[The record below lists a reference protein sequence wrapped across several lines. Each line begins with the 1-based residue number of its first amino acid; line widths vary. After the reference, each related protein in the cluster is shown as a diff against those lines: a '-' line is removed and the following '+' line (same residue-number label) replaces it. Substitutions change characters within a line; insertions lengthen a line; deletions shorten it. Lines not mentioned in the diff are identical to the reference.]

1 MGASVRTRLGTAGVA
16 ASLVLLLIVGVAGPN
31 AARPGLGPRGWAP
44 GDLGWHLSSAVVTA
58 LLWAA
63 YVVGALGVLGRLL
76 DRGRRTAGAGAAP
89 TSARVKAEARSTVG
103 QHAAARVAGFLLE
116 WRVPL
121 LLGVAA
127 LLTAPFGSADHT
139 NYAAYGRI
147 AAGGGDPYLTPPD
160 QWAAGDPVTSRVE
173 PPWTHTVSIYGPFA
187 TALQALCSLVGG
199 DNLRQTV
206 WVWQVLV
213 VVAWIAV
220 RLLLRRAGADRQRV
234 DILWTLNPLVFGIGV
249 LGAHVDLIA
258 GALALAALVV
268 AARSPLAAGL
278 VGGLAVSTKVTCG
291 IAGVALLLAWWAH
304 QRGTF
309 ARRAVLVVVGAL
321 VVAVPLHVWAG
332 PHVFDQLDRAR
343 RSISLATPWRL
354 LFELLTGGPLAAGT
368 ARTVVT
374 SLSVVLAVVLVVVL
388 TRLTRPVAARTSTVA
403 STVTSTVEFTGAAAR
418 WLVVLSAAYALAAP
432 YSLPWYDLLTWVA
445 LPLLAPGVLDVVL
458 LVRLATMGVAY
469 VPGRVVGMTPAVE
482 RLTLGVRRQ
491 VAPWLVLAV
500 WGWLSLAAWRGSP
513 RRPGPRP
520 PAP

>member
-1 MGASVRTRLGTAGVA
+1 MGASVRTRLGTAGTA
-16 ASLVLLLIVGVAGPN
+16 ASFVLLLLVGVAGTN

-44 GDLGWHLSSAVVTA
+44 GDLGWHLTSAVVTG

-63 YVVGALGVLGRLL
+63 YVVGAFGVLGRLREAG
-76 DRGRRTAGAGAAP
+76 RGPGTAVA
-89 TSARVKAEARSTVG
+89 VG
-103 QHAAARVAGFLLE
+103 RAAAFLRE

-187 TALQALCSLVGG
+187 TALQALTSLVGG

-206 WVWQVLV
+206 WAWQVLV
-213 VVAWIAV
+213 VVAWLAV

-234 DILWTLNPLVFGIGV
+234 DTLWTLNPLVFGIGV
-249 LGAHVDLIA
+249 LGAHVDLVA
-258 GALALAALVV
+258 GALVLAALVV
-268 AARSPLAAGL
+268 ASRSPVVAGL

-291 IAGVALLLAWWAH
+291 VAGVALLLAWWVH
-304 QRGTF
+304 ERGSF
-309 ARRAVLVVVGAL
+309 VRRTVQVVVAAL
-321 VVAVPLHVWAG
+321 LVAVPLHVWAG

-354 LFELLTGGPLAAGT
+354 LFEWLAGGPLAAST
-368 ARTVVT
+368 ARTVIT
-374 SLSVVLAVVLVVVL
+374 ALSVVLAVGLVVVL
-388 TRLTRPVAARTSTVA
+388 TRLTRDSAALAVTAPGQAHLVTTV
-403 STVTSTVEFTGAAAR
+403 AAAR
-418 WLVVLSAAYALAAP
+418 WLVVLSAAYTLAAP

-445 LPLLAPGVLDVVL
+445 LPLLAPGVLDVAL

-469 VPGRVVGMTPAVE
+469 VPGRVVGMTPSVE
-482 RLTLGVRRQ
+482 RLTLGVRRR
-491 VAPWLVLAV
+491 VAPWLVLGV
-500 WGWLSLAAWRGSP
+500 WGWLSLAASRGWS
-513 RRPGPRP
+513 RRREPRP

>member
-1 MGASVRTRLGTAGVA
+1 MGATVRTRLGTAGIT
-16 ASLVLLLIVGVAGPN
+16 ASFVLLLLVGVSGPN

-44 GDLGWHLSSAVVTA
+44 GDLGWHLSSAGVTA

-76 DRGRRTAGAGAAP
+76 DAARTPTAA
-89 TSARVKAEARSTVG
+89 V
-103 QHAAARVAGFLLE
+103 RVAGFLRE

-147 AAGGGDPYLTPPD
+147 TAGGGDPYLTPPD

-206 WVWQVLV
+206 WAWQVLV
-213 VVAWIAV
+213 VVAWLAV
-220 RLLLRRAGADRQRV
+220 RLLLRRAGADPRRV
-234 DILWTLNPLVFGIGV
+234 DTLWTLNPLVFGIGV

-291 IAGVALLLAWWAH
+291 VAGVALLLAWWVH
-304 QRGTF
+304 ERGSF
-309 ARRAVLVVVGAL
+309 VRRAVLVVVAAL

-354 LFELLTGGPLAAGT
+354 LFEWLAGGPLPAGT

-388 TRLTRPVAARTSTVA
+388 ARLTREPASTASPTSAPTSTPA
-403 STVTSTVEFTGAAAR
+403 STTVAAAR

-432 YSLPWYDLLTWVA
+432 YSLPWYDLLTWVG

-458 LVRLATMGVAY
+458 LVRLTTMGVAY
-469 VPGRVVGMTPAVE
+469 VPGRVVGMTPSVE
-482 RLTLGVRRQ
+482 RLTLGVRRR

-500 WGWLSLAAWRGSP
+500 WGWLSLAASRGSS
-513 RRPGPRP
+513 RRPAPRP

>member
-1 MGASVRTRLGTAGVA
+1 MGASVWTRLGTAGVA
-16 ASLVLLLIVGVAGPN
+16 ASFVLLLLVGVAGPN
-31 AARPGLGPRGWAP
+31 AALPGLGPRGWAP
-44 GDLGWHLSSAVVTA
+44 GELGWHLSSAVVTA

-76 DRGRRTAGAGAAP
+76 GGVRTAGGGGAAG
-89 TSARVKAEARSTVG
+89 VRSLVG
-103 QHAAARVAGFLLE
+103 QHAAGRVTRFLHE

-160 QWAAGDPVTSRVE
+160 QWAAGDAVTSHVE

-199 DNLRQTV
+199 DNVRQTV
-206 WVWQVLV
+206 WAWQVLV
-213 VVAWIAV
+213 VLAWLAV

-258 GALALAALVV
+258 GAVALAALVV

-291 IAGVALLLAWWAH
+291 IAGVALLLAWWVH
-304 QRGTF
+304 ERGTF
-309 ARRAVLVVVGAL
+309 ARRAVLVVAGAL

-354 LFELLTGGPLAAGT
+354 LFELLAGGPLAAGT

-374 SLSVVLAVVLVVVL
+374 SLSVVLAVLLVVVL
-388 TRLTRPVAARTSTVA
+388 ARLTREPAAQTSTV
-403 STVTSTVEFTGAAAR
+403 AAAR

-482 RLTLGVRRQ
+482 RLTLGVRRE

-500 WGWLSLAAWRGSP
+500 WGGLSLAAWRGSS
-513 RRPGPRP
+513 RRPAPRP

>member
-1 MGASVRTRLGTAGVA
+1 MGATVRTRLGTVGTA
-16 ASLVLLLIVGVAGPN
+16 ASFVLLLLVGVAGPN

-63 YVVGALGVLGRLL
+63 YVVGAAGVLGRLL
-76 DRGRRTAGAGAAP
+76 D
-89 TSARVKAEARSTVG
+89 
-103 QHAAARVAGFLLE
+103 AARTPTAAVRDAGFLRE

-147 AAGGGDPYLTPPD
+147 TAGGGDPYLTPPD

-187 TALQALCSLVGG
+187 TALQALTSLVGG

-206 WVWQVLV
+206 WAWQVLV
-213 VVAWIAV
+213 VAAWLAV

-234 DILWTLNPLVFGIGV
+234 DTLWTLNPLVFGIGV
-249 LGAHVDLIA
+249 LGAHVDLVA
-258 GALALAALVV
+258 GALVLAALVV
-268 AARSPLAAGL
+268 ASRSPVVAGL

-291 IAGVALLLAWWAH
+291 VAGVALLLAWWVH
-304 QRGTF
+304 ERDGF
-309 ARRAVLVVVGAL
+309 VRRAVQVVVAAL
-321 VVAVPLHVWAG
+321 AVAVPLHVWAG

-343 RSISLATPWRL
+343 RSISLAMPWRL
-354 LFELLTGGPLAAGT
+354 LFEWLAGGPLAAST
-368 ARTVVT
+368 ARTVIT
-374 SLSVVLAVVLVVVL
+374 SLSVVLAVGLVVVL
-388 TRLTRPVAARTSTVA
+388 TRLTRDAAALPVTAPGQAHLVTTV
-403 STVTSTVEFTGAAAR
+403 AAAR
-418 WLVVLSAAYALAAP
+418 WLVVLSAAYTLAAP

-445 LPLLAPGVLDVVL
+445 LPLLAPGVLDVAL
-458 LVRLATMGVAY
+458 LLRLTTMGVAY

-482 RLTLGVRRQ
+482 RLTLGVRRR
-491 VAPWLVLAV
+491 VAPWLVLGV
-500 WGWLSLAAWRGSP
+500 WGWLSLAASRGWS
-513 RRPGPRP
+513 RRREPRP